1 MERTHAWRKYLIWGA
16 IALVVILLLAV
27 LAVAAL
33 PVGWLKGRVEAG
45 ITDATGNPARIGS
58 IERAETFSFNPTIIV
73 RDVHVAQPDWAGKGD
88 LLTLKEAR
96 LRVPVI
102 RAIRGSFDPSGIEL
116 RGLEAN
122 LIRAKDGRESWQ
134 REKPAPSEDDSP
146 LGLESV
152 RIEDAVVRYT
162 DHKRDRSMVL
172 TVDFDERGLR
182 AAGPGSIRGNAVRVT
197 ARGAPIT
204 KDGGA
209 WPFAARIEGAAIA
222 MHLDGRMDSPLD
234 TGHFTGKVTARGNSL
249 RLLDAVIEAGLPA
262 TQPVALSADIRR
274 ASPDWIVTNLKGTIG
289 NSDIAGNVT
298 VEKRDG
304 RSKITGKMTSNG
316 FAFSDL
322 SDDAGRAR
330 GRAKR
335 ARFGPRIIPDTDIDI
350 ANMKNTDGRIAFD
363 IKRLAWRGSAPFRSI
378 KGVLAMDRLV
388 MTVEPVTV
396 RLARGTLSGRA
407 VVNARDRRVPLLTLD
422 LTLSDS
428 TISTFSGDG
437 DMSGWLK
444 GRARL
449 TGPGRTVRE
458 AVGNSNGT
466 VGLVAGNGQLPARMA
481 SFIGLD
487 IGRGV
492 TTDKN
497 AEAALRCLIFH
508 MDVRRGTGRL
518 SPLIV
523 DTSRSQANVS
533 GTIDMK
539 TEKLAWMLN
548 GAPKKRSLL
557 RFDKPLPIGGT
568 IREPE
573 AFPPKGTK
581 TVGSV
586 LGMLGKAILG
596 EQAPLATD
604 ANCTALSAQALR

>member
-1 MERTHAWRKYLIWGA
+1 MERTHAWRKYLIWAG
-16 IALVVILLLAV
+16 IALVVVLLLAV
-27 LAVAAL
+27 LAIAAA
-33 PVGWLKGRVEAG
+33 PVGWLKSRVEAS
-45 ITDATGNPARIGS
+45 ISDATGSPARIGS
-58 IERAETFSFNPTIIV
+58 IERAEMFSFNPTVIV
-73 RDVHVAQPDWAGKGD
+73 RNVRIAQPAWAGKGD
-88 LLTLKEAR
+88 LLTLREAR

-102 RAIRGSFDPSGIEL
+102 RALRGSFDPSGIEL
-116 RGLEAN
+116 RGLVAN
-122 LIRAKDGRESWQ
+122 LIRDKDGRESWQ
-134 REKPAPSEDDSP
+134 REKPPASEGSSP

-152 RIEDAVVRYT
+152 TVKDALVRYS
-162 DHKRDRSMVL
+162 DAKRDRRATL
-172 TVDFDERGLR
+172 TVDVDQRGLR
-182 AAGPGSIRGNAVRVT
+182 ASGPGTIQGNPVRII
-197 ARGAPIT
+197 AQGAPIT
-204 KDGGA
+204 KQGGA
-209 WPFAARIEGAAIA
+209 WPFVARIEGAAIA
-222 MHLDGRMDSPLD
+222 MRLAGRMDSPLD
-234 TGHFTGKVTARGNSL
+234 TGHFAGKVTARGNSL
-249 RLLDAVIEAGLPA
+249 RLIDAVIEAGLPA
-262 TQPVALSADIRR
+262 TQPVSLTADVRR
-274 ASPDWIVTNLKGTIG
+274 TSPDWIVTNLKGTIG

-304 RSKITGKMTSNG
+304 RSKITGNMVSDG
-316 FAFSDL
+316 LDFDDL
-322 SDDAGRAR
+322 SDDAGLAR

-335 ARFGPRIIPDTDIDI
+335 ARLGPRIIPDTDIDI

-363 IKRLAWRGSAPFRSI
+363 IRRLRWRNPAPFRSL
-378 KGVLAMDRLV
+378 KGVLALDRLV
-388 MTVEPVTV
+388 LTVDPVTV

-407 VVNARDRRVPLLTLD
+407 VVNARDRKVPLFTLD
-422 LTLSDS
+422 LTLADS
-428 TISTFSGDG
+428 TIATFSGDG

-444 GRARL
+444 GRVRL
-449 TGPGRTVRE
+449 TGAGRTVRE
-458 AVGNSNGT
+458 AIGNAGGT

-492 TTDKN
+492 TTDK
-497 AEAALRCLIFH
+497 EESAALRCLVFH
-508 MDVRRGTGRL
+508 MDMRRGTGRL

-523 DTSRSQANVS
+523 DTSRSQADVS

-586 LGMLGKAILG
+586 LGMLGKAITG
-596 EQAPLATD
+596 KQAPLATD
-604 ANCTALSAQALR
+604 ANCTALSARALR

>member
-1 MERTHAWRKYLIWGA
+1 MERTHAWRKYLIWGG
-16 IALVVILLLAV
+16 ITLVVILLLAV
-27 LAVAAL
+27 LAIAAA
-33 PVGWLKGRVEAG
+33 PVGWLKDRVEAG
-45 ITDATGNPARIGS
+45 VSDATGSPVRIGS
-58 IERAETFSFNPTIIV
+58 IERAELFSFNPTIIV
-73 RDVHVAQPDWAGKGD
+73 RDVHIAQPAWAGKGD
-88 LLTLKEAR
+88 LLTLREAR

-102 RAIRGSFDPSGIEL
+102 RALRGSFDPSGLEL
-116 RGLEAN
+116 RGLVAN
-122 LIRAKDGRESWQ
+122 LVRDKDGRESWR
-134 REKPAPSEDDSP
+134 REKPPASEGSSP

-152 RIEDAVVRYT
+152 TVEDALVRYT
-162 DHKRDRSMVL
+162 DHKRDRQATL
-172 TVDFDERGLR
+172 TVDVDARGLR
-182 AAGPGSIRGNAVRVT
+182 ASGPGAIQGNAVRII
-197 ARGAPIT
+197 AEGAPIT

-209 WPFAARIEGAAIA
+209 WPFVARIEGAAIA
-222 MHLDGRMDSPLD
+222 MRLDGRMDTPLD
-234 TGHFTGKVTARGNSL
+234 TGHFVGKITARGHSL

-274 ASPDWIVTNLKGTIG
+274 TSPDWIVTNLKGTIG

-304 RSKITGKMTSNG
+304 RSKITGRMVSNG
-316 FAFSDL
+316 FAFDDL
-322 SDDAGRAR
+322 SDAAGRAR
-330 GRAKR
+330 GVAKR

-350 ANMKNTDGRIAFD
+350 ANMKNTDGRIEFD

-378 KGVLAMDRLV
+378 RGVLSMDRLV
-388 MTVEPVTV
+388 MTVDPVTA

-407 VVNARDRRVPLLTLD
+407 VVNARDRKVPLLTLD
-422 LTLSDS
+422 LTLADS
-428 TISTFSGDG
+428 TLSTFAGHG

-449 TGPGRTVRE
+449 AGPGRTVRE

-492 TTDKN
+492 TTDKDE
-497 AEAALRCLIFH
+497 EAALRCLVFH
-508 MDVRRGTGRL
+508 MDMRRGTGRL

-586 LGMLGKAILG
+586 LKMLGKAITG
-596 EQAPLATD
+596 DQAPLATD
-604 ANCTALSAQALR
+604 ANCTALSARALR